1 MLGFTS
7 ERQILFIEN
16 RGIEIN
22 QSKSFLHATFDSVRS
37 GPSTNFYYIIYIVNY
52 LRNII

>member
-37 GPSTNFYYIIYIVNY
+37 GPVLRRIFII
-52 LRNII
+52 LFTL